1 MYTHENAT
9 RTHSD
14 REDRTLLCEIAPSIT
29 INPIRPGLRASHAAQ
44 YLARISHASRT
55 HASRTHATRP
65 NIAACHLI
73 SSRSHRAAG
82 PLGPPSQRITPCRY
96 PLFLKRPTHG
106 RRSCAPARPPRAR
119 PRAKGLYKDPPS
131 HLWANRPRCAIALRR
146 NPIPI
151 PTPTPDQANP
161 ALRPC
166 SQACPACAGGAC
178 SGRRACSL
186 GGSERLRWS
195 SAAWVRVRV
204 RVECRRIP

>member
-96 PLFLKRPTHG
+96 PLFLGSAPRTAAAHAPRP
-106 RRSCAPARPPRAR
+106 APRAR
-119 PRAKGLYKDPPS
+119 VPARRGCIKT
-131 HLWANRPRCAIALRR
+131 RPRIFGPTARDARSRSGATLSLSLPLPLTRPTPRCGRALKHALR
-146 NPIPI
+146 
-151 PTPTPDQANP
+151 AP
-161 ALRPC
+161 AAR
-166 SQACPACAGGAC
+166 AAAAEPAALE
-178 SGRRACSL
+178 GR
-186 GGSERLRWS
+186 
-195 SAAWVRVRV
+195 SA
-204 RVECRRIP
+204 